1 MRLLYWKTW
10 RVRFLTQEKPV
21 IIENF
26 NGVISLV
33 TKEEGET
40 FVTEDLS
47 EAKRIAGECQ
57 QGIVVPLKPFE
68 E

>member
-1 MRLLYWKTW
+1 MQY
-10 RVRFLTQEKPV
+10 VV
-21 IIENF
+21 IENF

-33 TKEEGET
+33 TNEERET
-40 FVTEDLS
+40 FVTEDVT
-47 EAKRIAGECQ
+47 EAKRVADECQ

>member
-1 MRLLYWKTW
+1 MQY
-10 RVRFLTQEKPV
+10 VV
-21 IIENF
+21 IENF

-33 TKEEGET
+33 TNEERET
-40 FVTEDLS
+40 FVTEDVT
-47 EAKRIAGECQ
+47 EAKSVADECQ